1 MYRALDHIDYDHLQ
15 INDKTPKGDNP
26 TNQPRSLLQISCKVL
41 NEYPPLAELT
51 ITSVPVHLAPVLLKA
66 AVDNVQPQA
75 VGSLIASWPLPCLC
89 FREIL
94 CHKTYADIFQ
104 EEMGFDL
111 VVFRGILGRTK
122 ACKMKCLDFRGFKLN
137 TTFSKL
143 IIQMWPVL
151 SLKKSQLNLKRLAK
165 VISKTAGVEATRLTE
180 EVLPKLLNE
189 ILGHKMIK
197 YSNVRINFPRG
208 HKMVV
213 KMDMLQFSTNN
224 AFFMDYLI
232 SNCLRSITPLRIQVS
247 TLHIRSELMV
257 GDEIMDSLAPFI
269 VLRGQDVETLE
280 GISLRQLEENV
291 FFIIAPDLK
300 KFANLR
306 SLDLQDCN
314 IYLHEGKTRSCTTGR
329 QQIVN
334 TLHCFEHLVRLD
346 IGFNYIVGCLGE
358 VLDALRRP
366 LEYLSIR
373 GCDINEEDLD
383 SLAKSK
389 HAAHLRELNVSKL
402 CQFMIFDTR
411 RIAPSYLLKILKQ
424 FPQLTILNLSQNHLS
439 DSSVPEFCHT
449 LTRTLRKLKMLDISA
464 NVLTSENQL
473 DITRACANIKSMQKL
488 KLTCVSGFV
497 EEAEQPLNMD
507 NNCEMKQKLVKLLD
521 AMGRGDIV
529 IEVVKLSQAIFVD
542 FVDFMDI
549 LR

>member
-15 INDKTPKGDNP
+15 INDKTSKGDNP

-111 VVFRGILGRTK
+111 VVFRGVLGRTK

-197 YSNVRINFPRG
+197 YSNVLIFSVGWKTGIICFKIHGKRC
-208 HKMVV
+208 
-213 KMDMLQFSTNN
+213 ML
-224 AFFMDYLI
+224 
-232 SNCLRSITPLRIQVS
+232 CC
-247 TLHIRSELMV
+247 RSELMV

-300 KFANLR
+300 KFANLS

-358 VLDALRRP
+358 VLDALQRP

-389 HAAHLRELNVSKL
+389 HAPHLRELNVSKL

-473 DITRACANIKSMQKL
+473 DITRACANIRSMQKL
-488 KLTCVSGFV
+488 KLTCVSGLV

-521 AMGRGDIV
+521 AMGRGDVV